1 MRQRAR
7 RIGERGAVTIEF
19 AMVLVPMLMMLL
31 GGIEYGQFAYTNS
44 VLKSAMRDVSRMA
57 ATGGH
62 SITELNL
69 TVKNRL
75 AEVGIPAADVTTSAR
90 SYAQFGDLYSKS
102 EPITQDNEP
111 KGGAP
116 SSGDCFLDFD
126 RNGSWSSETTGG
138 ADDVLFYEVTARYH
152 LMFGFLGA
160 LAGGNSPDGDKNWFG
175 TENGVLMLR
184 ANTTIRNEPFNNP
197 PETCIP

>member
-1 MRQRAR
+1 MRRQD
-7 RIGERGAVTIEF
+7 GERGAVTIEF
-19 AMVLVPMLMMLL
+19 AMVLVPLLMMML

-57 ATGGH
+57 ATGGR
-62 SITELNL
+62 SINELNL

-75 AEVGIPAADVTTSAR
+75 AEVGIPAADITTSAR

-116 SSGDCFLDFD
+116 GSGDCFLDFD
-126 RNGSWSSETTGG
+126 RNGSWSAETTGG
-138 ADDVLFYEVTARYH
+138 ADDVLHYEVTARYK
-152 LMFGFLGA
+152 LMFGFLGV
-160 LAGGNSPDGDKNWFG
+160 LAGGRNADGDKNWFG
-175 TENGVLMLR
+175 ADDGVIVLR